1 MKVAIIGASGKAGKL
16 IMNEALERGYDVTAI
31 VRNKSKIDNTK
42 VNVIEKDLFSL
53 TKDDIKGFDVVVSAF
68 GVWEEKELDKH
79 SLVMEHL
86 CKILSNTNIRLIVVG
101 GAGSLYIDKNKKLM
115 DSENFPEIFKPLA
128 NNMSKAFDIL
138 RNKKDVVWTY
148 ISPSADFSADGE
160 RTGEY
165 NIGHDELCFNSK
177 GESYISYA
185 DYAIALVDE
194 IGNKKYLNQRIT
206 VVSK

>member
-138 RNKKDVVWTY
+138 KNSKDVVWTY

-177 GESYISYA
+177 GDSYISYA

>member
-42 VNVIEKDLFSL
+42 VNIIEKDLFSL
-53 TKDDIKGFDVVVSAF
+53 TKDDIKGFDVLVSAF

-177 GESYISYA
+177 GDSYISYA

>member
-42 VNVIEKDLFSL
+42 VNIIEKDLFSL

-79 SLVMEHL
+79 SLSMEYL

>member
-42 VNVIEKDLFSL
+42 VNIIEKDLFSL

>member
-101 GAGSLYIDKNKKLM
+101 GASSLYINKEHTMILK
-115 DSENFPEIFKPLA
+115 DSPYFP
-128 NNMSKAFDIL
+128 
-138 RNKKDVVWTY
+138 
-148 ISPSADFSADGE
+148 
-160 RTGEY
+160 
-165 NIGHDELCFNSK
+165 
-177 GESYISYA
+177 
-185 DYAIALVDE
+185 
-194 IGNKKYLNQRIT
+194 
-206 VVSK
+206 